1 MIRLRLPRAGRYPS
15 TKTAADLL
23 ASWGQDAPVV
33 VVATDDEPN
42 VIRSFRNLQRVVV
55 AAPSELEV
63 SALLWARSVLVTQD
77 ALEAVQGRAS

>member
-1 MIRLRLPRAGRYPS
+1 
-15 TKTAADLL
+15 
-23 ASWGQDAPVV
+23 
-33 VVATDDEPN
+33 